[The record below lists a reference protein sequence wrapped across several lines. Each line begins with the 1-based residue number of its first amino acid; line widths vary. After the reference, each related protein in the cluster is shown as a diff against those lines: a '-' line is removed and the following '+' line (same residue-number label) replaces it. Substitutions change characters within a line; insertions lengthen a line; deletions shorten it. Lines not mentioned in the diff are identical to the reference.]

1 MREPAFRHLGR
12 IYEKLIKRI
21 AYLLRNI
28 IASEKENVTDYTLGQ
43 RTNTG
48 IVWRKMEDMLTLPK
62 GSLEGE

>member
-1 MREPAFRHLGR
+1 MHETAFRHLGR

-21 AYLLRNI
+21 AYLLSNI

-48 IVWRKMEDMLTLPK
+48 IVWGKTEDMLTLPN
-62 GSLEGE
+62 GEVEGE